1 MSTDTVK
8 ASKSAKILYRPFG
21 LVSSMVGGLLAG
33 QLFKQVYKRVSRAEH
48 DESPGPLASEYPL
61 KELLVA
67 SSSRE
72 PSTQRSRASS
82 TVVEHAPSSAGQV
95 SGRASDAR
103 RVTDREVTSTPG
115 LR

>member
-67 SSSRE
+67 SLVQGAIYAAVKALIDRGGARAF
-72 PSTQRSRASS
+72 QRW
-82 TVVEHAPSSAGQV
+82 TGEW
-95 SGRASDAR
+95 
-103 RVTDREVTSTPG
+103 PG
-115 LR
+115 K